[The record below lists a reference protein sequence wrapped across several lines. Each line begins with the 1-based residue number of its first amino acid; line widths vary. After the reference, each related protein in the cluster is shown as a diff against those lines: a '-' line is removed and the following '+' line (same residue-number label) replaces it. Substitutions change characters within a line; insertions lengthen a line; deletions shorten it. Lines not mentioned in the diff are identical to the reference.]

1 VDTLERQQKQHPE
14 KDKMAAHV
22 KRIIYNAL
30 RQIVED
36 TANKPNDRC
45 KAARLLHK
53 LRYSAPKGKPRGRFA
68 KKAHI
73 ASLEDI
79 LRAVNPG

>member
-1 VDTLERQQKQHPE
+1 
-14 KDKMAAHV
+14 MAAHV
-22 KRIIYNAL
+22 KRIIYKAL

-45 KAARLLHK
+45 RAARLLHK

-68 KKAHI
+68 KKARI
-73 ASLEDI
+73 TSLEDI
-79 LRAVNPG
+79 LGQPIPASPCNSRATPLVTD